1 MEGRKMKRLILI
13 LAIAVFLAPLTV
25 AADPDKETSSSNEEE
40 SAIAQSSR
48 SPDSSSVSAETQANR
63 PRVHFLLWWEV
74 ERQEIAW
81 QEVKEENN
89 QVTKEAIAEDILF
102 N

>member
-1 MEGRKMKRLILI
+1 MKRLILI

-48 SPDSSSVSAETQANR
+48 SPDSSGVSAETQANR
-63 PRVHFLLWWEV
+63 PRAHFLLWWED

-81 QEVKEENN
+81 QEVKEVNN

>member
-1 MEGRKMKRLILI
+1 MKRLIII

-25 AADPDKETSSSNEEE
+25 AAGPDKETSFSNEG

-48 SPDSSSVSAETQANR
+48 SPDSSSVSAETYVNR
-63 PRVHFLLWWEV
+63 PRAHFLLWWED
-74 ERQEIAW
+74 EGHEIAW
-81 QEVKEENN
+81 QEAKEENL
-89 QVTKEAIAEDILF
+89 QDTKEAIAEDILL